1 MSAADKFTKTVALRD
16 ELGNVQTFG
25 PPLTRGDLPDWAK
38 SQVTNPALF
47 ESDDDMS
54 GSGGGGD
61 DDAPP
66 PKAGKGSGEDKWR
79 DYAERKGL
87 DVSDLESRD
96 AIIDAL
102 EAEGIRT
109 E

>member
-25 PPLTRGDLPDWAK
+25 PPLTRGDLPDWAQ

-47 ESDDDMS
+47 ESDEPVDN
-54 GSGGGGD
+54 GGGGE
-61 DDAPP
+61 DAPP
-66 PKAGKGSGEDKWR
+66 PKSGKGSGEVAWR
-79 DYAERKGL
+79 DYAESQGL
-87 DVSDLESRD
+87 DVSDLETRD

-102 EAEGIRT
+102 EAEGVRT